1 MMIFLLFFSS
11 EPNTCR
17 TTMPSTS
24 VTDRRIFFTRTCH
37 LRRRDT
43 RLPTEMQ
50 MYDTISSPDSSFHT
64 FFCPLLTTSRVS
76 FERVMCVFVVSTR
89 KRSFFFFFCFF
100 RFFERN
106 PSISMIKPTC
116 AVLRTRF
123 FLQVFLRLLESV
135 EKILFFPYVYL
146 FIHPCTFIKY
156 NYNHVDNGLSLNI
169 VSDRFRIF
177 SGQSDWF

>member
-1 MMIFLLFFSS
+1 MIFLLFFSS

-89 KRSFFFFFCFF
+89 KRSFFFFFAFF
-100 RFFERN
+100 
-106 PSISMIKPTC
+106 
-116 AVLRTRF
+116 
-123 FLQVFLRLLESV
+123 VFLNEIHRFQWSNLLVRFYVRAFFYRFSSV
-135 EKILFFPYVYL
+135 SSNQLKKYFFFHMFIYL
-146 FIHPCTFIKY
+146 YT
-156 NYNHVDNGLSLNI
+156 HVPLSNI
-169 VSDRFRIF
+169 IIIM
-177 SGQSDWF
+177 